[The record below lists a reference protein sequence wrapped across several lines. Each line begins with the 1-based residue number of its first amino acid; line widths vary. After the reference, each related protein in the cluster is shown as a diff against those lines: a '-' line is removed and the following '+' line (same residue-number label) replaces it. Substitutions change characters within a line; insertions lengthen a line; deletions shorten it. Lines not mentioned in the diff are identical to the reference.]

1 MVSFEKIVLNV
12 PHSSI
17 DSYQEGWLG
26 VVNMFPI
33 VKRWTDWHTDILFSS
48 NDRCVSMV
56 RYDKS
61 RFYCDVERLMNDPM
75 EKIGQGI
82 IYKEFEGFK
91 RDVSSS
97 LHDKLMYDYHL
108 HRQRLSYNITSDKV
122 LLIDCHSFPS
132 DLSDVD
138 ICIGFNSDWSMD
150 IDVVNYLVDAFKA
163 HGYTIGI
170 NAPYSNSITPP
181 SEFEYVSVMIEVNK
195 RVYLD
200 EDSLLIKPTQFT
212 KLKQLLH
219 DIYLSLLG
227 KS

>member
-1 MVSFEKIVLNV
+1 
-12 PHSSI
+12 
-17 DSYQEGWLG
+17 
-26 VVNMFPI
+26 
-33 VKRWTDWHTDILFSS
+33 
-48 NDRCVSMV
+48 MV

-91 RDVSSS
+91 REVSSS
-97 LHDKLMYDYHL
+97 LYDKLMGDYHL
-108 HRQRLSYNITSDKV
+108 HRQRLSFNITSDRV

-132 DLSDVD
+132 DLSDID

-150 IDVVNYLVDAFKA
+150 IDVVNFLVNKFKEQ
-163 HGYTIGI
+163 GYKVGI
-170 NAPYSNSITPP
+170 NAPYSNSITP
-181 SEFEYVSVMIEVNK
+181 SSDFEYTSVMIEVNK
-195 RVYLD
+195 RVYMD

-212 KLKQLLH
+212 KLKRLLN

>member
-26 VVNMFPI
+26 AVNMFPI

-48 NDRCVSMV
+48 SLVNVSMV

-150 IDVVNYLVDAFKA
+150 IDVVNYLVDTFKA

-181 SEFEYVSVMIEVNK
+181 SEFEYTSVMIEVNK

-200 EDSLLIKPTQFT
+200 EDSLFIKPTQFT

>member
-26 VVNMFPI
+26 AVNMFPL

-48 NDRCVSMV
+48 SLVNVSMV

-181 SEFEYVSVMIEVNK
+181 SEFEYTSVMIEVNK